1 MVVVLQN
8 DDESNFR
15 IVKFDVGQL
24 KEYMGRYIDASC
36 RLCRREKQKLFLKGT
51 KCFTEKCPV
60 ERRGYPPG
68 QHGQTRRQKISEYG
82 VQLREKQKIRRMYGL
97 MEEQFRNYFEKALRQ
112 TGRTGETLVKMLERR
127 LDNVVYRLGFAPSRK
142 AARQLVGHGHLTVN
156 NISVNI
162 PSYLVKPGDVI
173 KIRDKSKKLDVI
185 HASMKR
191 VKDSAML
198 PWLSLDKAGMIGTFL
213 SVPERADVP
222 LNANE
227 QLIVELY
234 SK

>member
-1 MVVVLQN
+1 
-8 DDESNFR
+8 
-15 IVKFDVGQL
+15 
-24 KEYMGRYIDASC
+24 MGRYIEASC

-60 ERRGYPPG
+60 ERRAYPPG

-112 TGRTGETLVKMLERR
+112 TGRTGETLVKLLERR
-127 LDNVVYRLGFAPSRK
+127 LDNTVYRLGFAPSRK
-142 AARQLVGHGHLTVN
+142 AARQLVGHGHLLVN
-156 NISVNI
+156 DQAVTI
-162 PSYLVKPGDVI
+162 PSYLLNPGDVI
-173 KIRDKSKKLDVI
+173 KVRDKSKKLDVI
-185 HASMKR
+185 HSSMKR
-191 VKDSAML
+191 MKDNTML
-198 PWLSLDKAGMIGTFL
+198 PWLSLDKGTMAGTFL
-213 SVPERADVP
+213 HIPERADVP

>member
-1 MVVVLQN
+1 
-8 DDESNFR
+8 
-15 IVKFDVGQL
+15 
-24 KEYMGRYIDASC
+24 MGRYIDANC

-60 ERRGYPPG
+60 ERRAYPPG

-82 VQLREKQKIRRMYGL
+82 VQLREKQKIRRIYGL

-112 TGRTGETLVKMLERR
+112 TGRTGEILVKLLERR
-127 LDNVVYRLGFAPSRK
+127 LDNTVYRLGFAPSRK
-142 AARQLVGHGHLTVN
+142 AARQIVVHGHILVN
-156 NISVNI
+156 NQMVNI
-162 PSYLVKPGDVI
+162 PSYLMNAGDII
-173 KIRDKSKKLDVI
+173 KVREKSKKMDVI

-191 VKDSAML
+191 MKDTTLL
-198 PWLSLDKAGMIGTFL
+198 PWLSLDKGAMSGTFL
-213 SVPERADVP
+213 TIPERADVP

>member
-1 MVVVLQN
+1 
-8 DDESNFR
+8 
-15 IVKFDVGQL
+15 
-24 KEYMGRYIDASC
+24 MGRYIEPSC
-36 RLCRREKQKLFLKGT
+36 RLCRRERQKLFLKGT
-51 KCFTEKCPV
+51 KCFTEKCPAD
-60 ERRGYPPG
+60 RSAYPPG

-97 MEEQFRNYFEKALRQ
+97 QEIQFRNYFEKALSQ
-112 TGRTGETLVKMLERR
+112 TGRTGEILVKMLERR

-142 AARQLVGHGHLTVN
+142 AGRQLIVHGHLLVN
-156 NISVNI
+156 NKSVNI
-162 PSYLVKPGDVI
+162 PSYLLKAGDMIQV
-173 KIRDKSKKLDVI
+173 REKSKKLDII
-185 HASMKR
+185 HSSMKR
-191 VKDSAML
+191 MRDSAML
-198 PWLSLDKAGMIGTFL
+198 PWLSLDKAAMTGTFL